1 MNGGLS
7 ELGTFAVLLLPGLF
21 LAGVGALLLWLGF
34 RWGRATPP
42 QGLRSVERYLRGL
55 ASGREEPHPELMRGD
70 ASIGV
75 ANAAVDLGRALR
87 DRHGEQERRHLLA
100 GHVIDAVPGRGLM
113 LVDREAVVM
122 QCSDAVA
129 RLVGLRSADLEG
141 APLAALFTVDS
152 WKEFL
157 PRFTASDERARGFT
171 QPLLMQREQAPP
183 LAVVVHASSVEHPPG
198 ATVLW
203 VEPDPGADSE
213 RDKELAALTRYR
225 AIYEAQVDGVLIVA
239 DGVVREANTT
249 AQQWWG
255 SALQGSVLRDL
266 VGAEEMLR
274 LTDRA
279 QRAQRGEA
287 VAPVRCRLVPQRA
300 GLSTRDVE
308 VHLKPLTPGLA
319 ALMLR
324 DLTSLRTP
332 YEQLRLQQA
341 RLAAV
346 LEAAGDGMALL
357 APQGGDTQGWRVSL
371 VNRRFAEWVGLEAS
385 LLAGA
390 LEGDFVALLSSRFV
404 EPAALAAFLEISA
417 QEPGREH
424 RGSFE
429 LAGPEARSVE
439 LVVGPVVA
447 QGGDLSGRLLVLR
460 DITEHRQTE
469 RRLHADAAALGRSRE
484 ALQRA
489 YEELATVHRDL
500 EKNSTELDRVNRELV
515 ELDRARAQ
523 LFSEVTH
530 ELQTPLVSIRGY
542 TQMILEGRLGKIN
555 DEQRRGLEVALRNV
569 DRMVELIQNLLALA
583 KSEGQQPLRAEPVD
597 LDAVVDAVFQ
607 RVEGQARRK
616 NVELVRRITAPVK
629 ALAERDGLTLVLE
642 NLVSNAIKFN
652 RSAGRVVV
660 SVSSNAAGFVT
671 IEVEDTGVGIPEDE
685 RARVFE
691 RFYRGRTSTGTTG
704 SGIGLATAKNV
715 VERHGGRIEVLP
727 APSGGTLM
735 RVSWPQS
742 NILVS

>member
-1 MNGGLS
+1 
-7 ELGTFAVLLLPGLF
+7 
-21 LAGVGALLLWLGF
+21 
-34 RWGRATPP
+34 
-42 QGLRSVERYLRGL
+42 
-55 ASGREEPHPELMRGD
+55 
-70 ASIGV
+70 
-75 ANAAVDLGRALR
+75 
-87 DRHGEQERRHLLA
+87 
-100 GHVIDAVPGRGLM
+100 
-113 LVDREAVVM
+113 
-122 QCSDAVA
+122 
-129 RLVGLRSADLEG
+129 
-141 APLAALFTVDS
+141 
-152 WKEFL
+152 
-157 PRFTASDERARGFT
+157 
-171 QPLLMQREQAPP
+171 
-183 LAVVVHASSVEHPPG
+183 
-198 ATVLW
+198 
-203 VEPDPGADSE
+203 
-213 RDKELAALTRYR
+213 
-225 AIYEAQVDGVLIVA
+225 
-239 DGVVREANTT
+239 
-249 AQQWWG
+249 
-255 SALQGSVLRDL
+255 
-266 VGAEEMLR
+266 
-274 LTDRA
+274 
-279 QRAQRGEA
+279 
-287 VAPVRCRLVPQRA
+287 
-300 GLSTRDVE
+300 
-308 VHLKPLTPGLA
+308 
-319 ALMLR
+319 
-324 DLTSLRTP
+324 
-332 YEQLRLQQA
+332 
-341 RLAAV
+341 
-346 LEAAGDGMALL
+346 
-357 APQGGDTQGWRVSL
+357 
-371 VNRRFAEWVGLEAS
+371 
-385 LLAGA
+385 
-390 LEGDFVALLSSRFV
+390 
-404 EPAALAAFLEISA
+404 
-417 QEPGREH
+417 
-424 RGSFE
+424 
-429 LAGPEARSVE
+429 
-439 LVVGPVVA
+439 
-447 QGGDLSGRLLVLR
+447 LVLR
-460 DITEHRQTE
+460 DVTEHRQTE

-500 EKNSTELDRVNRELV
+500 EKKSTELDRVNRELV

>member
-1 MNGGLS
+1 MNGGVS
-7 ELGTFAVLLLPGLF
+7 EFGTLVVLLLPGLF

-34 RWGRATPP
+34 RWGRSTPP
-42 QGLRSVERYLRGL
+42 QGLRSIERYLRGL
-55 ASGREEPHPELMRGD
+55 ASGREEPHPEITRGD
-70 ASIGV
+70 ASSSV
-75 ANAAVDLGRALR
+75 AAAAVDLGRALR
-87 DRHGEQERRHLLA
+87 ARHGEQERRQLIA
-100 GHVIDAVPGRGLM
+100 GSALESVSGRGLM
-113 LVDREAVVM
+113 LIDRDAVVM

-129 RLVGLRSADLEG
+129 RLAGLRSADMEG
-141 APLAALFTVDS
+141 APLAALFSPES

-157 PRFTASDERARGFT
+157 PRLTAREERVRGFSQT
-171 QPLLMQREQAPP
+171 MKMQREQAPP
-183 LAVVVHASSVEHPPG
+183 LPVLIHATAVEHPPG

-203 VEPDPGADSE
+203 IEPDPGVELE
-213 RDKELAALTRYR
+213 RDEQITALTRYR
-225 AIYEAQVDGVLIVA
+225 ELYTVQIDAVLIVV
-239 DGVVREANTT
+239 DGLVREANPT
-249 AQQWWG
+249 ALLWWG
-255 SALQGSVLRDL
+255 AELQGLALRDL
-266 VGAEEMLR
+266 IATEEMLR

-279 QRAQRGEA
+279 LRAQRGEA
-287 VAPVRCRLVPQRA
+287 VAPVRCRLIPQRA
-300 GLSTRDVE
+300 GLTARDVE
-308 VHLKPLTPGLA
+308 VHLEPLAGGLV
-319 ALMLR
+319 ALTMR
-324 DLTSLRTP
+324 DLSVLRTP

-346 LEAAGDGMALL
+346 LEAAGAGMALL
-357 APQGGDTQGWRVSL
+357 APQGGDIEGWRVSL
-371 VNRRFAEWVGLEAS
+371 VNRRFAEWVGLDAAI
-385 LLAGA
+385 LTGA
-390 LEGDFVALLSSRFV
+390 LEGEFTALLSSRFV
-404 EPAALAAFLEISA
+404 EPAALAAFLHAASEKT
-417 QEPGREH
+417 EREH

-429 LAGPEARSVE
+429 LSGPTRRAVE

-447 QGGDLSGRLLVLR
+447 RGGDLSGRLLVLR
-460 DITEHRQTE
+460 DITEHRETTM
-469 RRLHADAAALGRSRE
+469 RLHADAATLARSRE

-500 EKNSTELDRVNRELV
+500 EKKSSELDRLNKELV

-597 LDAVVDAVFQ
+597 LEVVVDAVFQ

-616 NVELVRRITAPVK
+616 NVELVRRITVPVK

-660 SVSSNAAGFVT
+660 SVNPTAAGFVT
-671 IEVEDTGVGIPEDE
+671 IDVEDTGVGIPEDE

-691 RFYRGRTSTGTTG
+691 RFYRGRSSTGTSG
-704 SGIGLATAKNV
+704 SGIGLSTAKNV
-715 VERHGGRIEVLP
+715 VERHGGRIEALS
-727 APSGGTLM
+727 APGGGTLM